1 MINKISELRIPGWL
15 KSIANNPETAS
26 FPLKSILKNSLYYP
40 VCGFDGEPVK
50 SLAGNIFSFIY
61 TDDKNTKQGFLEK
74 VNKNNKYCKFE
85 NYSPV
90 LIKEIFRD
98 EVVPDNW
105 TSTVNLIGDK
115 ELWEWYKRDNL
126 QDFFGYWSVWK
137 RNPSAQPD

>member
-1 MINKISELRIPGWL
+1 MTLFVI
-15 KSIANNPETAS
+15 
-26 FPLKSILKNSLYYP
+26 
-40 VCGFDGEPVK
+40 
-50 SLAGNIFSFIY
+50 
-61 TDDKNTKQGFLEK
+61 
-74 VNKNNKYCKFE
+74 
-85 NYSPV
+85 PV